1 MVVLLVRKKSN
12 TKQHK
17 ASYKAKLVNS
27 INKPLLMLHMDLFGL
42 INVKSL
48 MKKSYCLVITDDF
61 SRFSWVFFLATKDE
75 TSGILKTFIT
85 RIENQLDC
93 KVKVIRCDNGIE
105 FKNSVMNQFYDMKG
119 IKREFSVAW
128 TPQQNGVAE
137 RKNKTLIKA
146 ARTMKNRTLIEAAKT
161 MLVDSKFST
170 TFWEKAVNTTC
181 YALNRALVIKTHNKT
196 PYELIRG
203 RPPLL
208 DFMKPF
214 GYPVTI
220 LNTKNYL
227 GKFDEKVDEGF
238 FVGYSVGHTQEE
250 GIDYDEVFAPVARI
264 EAVRL
269 FLAYASFKDFV
280 VYQMD
285 INSAFLYEKIE
296 EEVYVCQPPGFE
308 DPNFLNKVY
317 KVEKDL
323 YGLHHAPRACSMIG
337 SLMYLTASKA
347 DITFAICT
355 CARYLKGQPKLGLW
369 YPRDSPF
376 DLEAYSDSDSVGAS
390 LDRKSTTGD
399 ETVYKEWENR
409 IERAATTASS
419 LKAEQDSVFLDK
431 QVEGMSKH
439 KEIYVISSYTK
450 KVFANM
456 RRHRQGF
463 SRNVTTLFKTMMV
476 NAQEEVGEVD
486 EAQRRMHD
494 ADMFGVDDLEGNEV
508 FVDVREKIVKKEVST
523 SDPVTTAGKVVIAT
537 SVAPTTATTADVADE
552 LTLAK
557 TLIAIKASKP
567 KVISTSITTPRAKAR
582 LKDEENRAMIEK
594 WDGVQAIIDA
604 DRQLAEQIQAQEREQ
619 LSIKERS
626 KLFAELIESRR
637 KYFAVKRAKEIRN
650 RPPIKAQQKSLM
662 APKRCLEIVPEDDD
676 DVAIEATPLS
686 SKSPTIVDYYIYK
699 ESYFKII
706 RADGNLQNYLTFR
719 IMFKNFNREYLEV
732 LRSIV
737 KQRFNT
743 LKFQRSK
750 IYKLGVKS

>member
-1 MVVLLVRKKSN
+1 
-12 TKQHK
+12 
-17 ASYKAKLVNS
+17 
-27 INKPLLMLHMDLFGL
+27 
-42 INVKSL
+42 
-48 MKKSYCLVITDDF
+48 
-61 SRFSWVFFLATKDE
+61 
-75 TSGILKTFIT
+75 
-85 RIENQLDC
+85 
-93 KVKVIRCDNGIE
+93 
-105 FKNSVMNQFYDMKG
+105 
-119 IKREFSVAW
+119 
-128 TPQQNGVAE
+128 
-137 RKNKTLIKA
+137 
-146 ARTMKNRTLIEAAKT
+146 

-238 FVGYSVGHTQEE
+238 FVGYSVVRFQTNGIAGTKDNTIAGQAKKKKEPEQEY
-250 GIDYDEVFAPVARI
+250 ILIPICTTDPLISQVARI

-323 YGLHHAPRACSMIG
+323 YGLHHAPRAWYETLSTY
-337 SLMYLTASKA
+337 LMDNVQKKSDRILISQDKYVA
-347 DITFAICT
+347 DILKKFDFSTVKTTSTLMEPNKALIKDAERIF
-355 CARYLKGQPKLGLW
+355 RYLKGQPKLGLW

-419 LKAEQDSVFLDK
+419 LKAEQDS
-431 QVEGMSKH
+431 VEGMSKH

-662 APKRCLEIVPEDDD
+662 GSYMKNMEGFKQKDFKGKRFDDIKKIFDKVYKRVNTFVDMDTENEQAKVADDDTVAPKRCLEIVPEDDD

-737 KQRFNT
+737 KQ
-743 LKFQRSK
+743 
-750 IYKLGVKS
+750 